1 MSRGSPS
8 HGRRRE
14 LPARLAWPS
23 WRESLQADAAALLA
37 MAAVATQLPWVEKYR
52 PKSVDEVSHQPEV
65 VASLKKSLEQKNLP
79 CASAIPRSPY

>member
-1 MSRGSPS
+1 
-8 HGRRRE
+8 
-14 LPARLAWPS
+14 
-23 WRESLQADAAALLA
+23 

-79 CASAIPRSPY
+79 CAGAIPRSRTADHTQLLATKRQLI

>member
-1 MSRGSPS
+1 
-8 HGRRRE
+8 
-14 LPARLAWPS
+14 
-23 WRESLQADAAALLA
+23 

-79 CASAIPRSPY
+79 CASAIPRSRSHFPQY

>member
-1 MSRGSPS
+1 MTRDSLSRSRPREPQLVARTGLPS
-8 HGRRRE
+8 
-14 LPARLAWPS
+14 
-23 WRESLQADAAALLA
+23 ADAASLLA

-79 CASAIPRSPY
+79 CAGAIPRSPY

>member
-1 MSRGSPS
+1 
-8 HGRRRE
+8 
-14 LPARLAWPS
+14 
-23 WRESLQADAAALLA
+23 

>member
-1 MSRGSPS
+1 MTRDSLSRS
-8 HGRRRE
+8 RRRE
-14 LPARLAWPS
+14 PQLVARTGLPS
-23 WRESLQADAAALLA
+23 ADAAALLA

-79 CASAIPRSPY
+79 CASAIPPSPY

>member
-1 MSRGSPS
+1 
-8 HGRRRE
+8 
-14 LPARLAWPS
+14 
-23 WRESLQADAAALLA
+23 

-79 CASAIPRSPY
+79 CAGANSSQPHS

>member
-1 MSRGSPS
+1 MSRGDVSS
-8 HGRRRE
+8 RS
-14 LPARLAWPS
+14 RLASHS
-23 WRESLQADAAALLA
+23 WRERPLQADAASLLA

-79 CASAIPRSPY
+79 CAGAIPRSPY

>member
-1 MSRGSPS
+1 
-8 HGRRRE
+8 
-14 LPARLAWPS
+14 
-23 WRESLQADAAALLA
+23 

-79 CASAIPRSPY
+79 CASAIPRSRSLFPQY